1 MLGTGPD
8 SVAVLR
14 KRGNPG
20 TRRLEDGLRGD
31 GLSKQG
37 EKIDICS
44 SLHIFFFFGKNQ
56 PCELHKFCS
65 SSVFVR
71 ACGIHVCMCLCV
83 HMCVSVAS
91 LRL

>member
-37 EKIDICS
+37 EKVDICS
-44 SLHIFFFFGKNQ
+44 SLHIFFFLERINLVNFLNFAVLLFLY
-56 PCELHKFCS
+56 EHM
-65 SSVFVR
+65 VY
-71 ACGIHVCMCLCV
+71 
-83 HMCVSVAS
+83 MCVCVCV
-91 LRL
+91 